1 MAKINIGT
9 CKDKNVNIDLD
20 ILLKTRLLIQANSGG
35 GKSWAIRRIAEQA
48 FGKVQIIIIDPE
60 GEFPTLRE
68 KFDFILVGKG
78 GETPA
83 DTRSAALVAHKLLEL
98 HASAVCDLYEMKP
111 SQRHEWV
118 KLFLESLVD
127 APKNLWHPLLVI
139 VDEAHVFCPEKG
151 AGESVASEAMI
162 SLATRGRKRQ
172 FCAIW
177 ATQRLSK
184 VKKDASGEM
193 LNRLVGPTFED
204 VDLKR
209 AAELLSILPEDRR
222 EFDEQMRI
230 EEPGNFHAIGR
241 AISKTRLMVRIG
253 QVQTTHEMTEGKYT
267 VEPPPAPEKIK
278 ALLPKLSDLPQE
290 AEQKA
295 RNEAELKKENAELRR
310 QLSARPTIKI
320 PEVQVKEVE
329 ISVLKN
335 DELQR
340 LEQVAKEIGN
350 FGDQFVSLSRNIL
363 TTIKSA
369 NTKSLSAPRF
379 IPRQPVALPVR
390 QKPVQNGDEKLG
402 KAHRSILTVLA
413 QYPQG
418 RTDVQL
424 ALLSGYAVGTGGFNN
439 AIGNLRT
446 MGYLTGNKSN
456 MQITQEG
463 LNTLGEFE
471 ILPIGSELV
480 EYWKR
485 KLGKAERQAFEVL
498 VSIYPNDMDR
508 DELAISAGYSAGTGG
523 INNAIGRLCTLEL
536 ATKTEARRLRAAETL
551 FE

>member
-1 MAKINIGT
+1 MSKINIGT
-9 CKDKNVNIDLD
+9 CNGKNVQIDLD

-35 GKSWAIRRIAEQA
+35 GKSYAIRRIVEQG

-60 GEFPTLRE
+60 GEFSTLRE
-68 KFDFILVGKG
+68 KFDFVLVGKG

-222 EFDEQMRI
+222 KFDEQMRI

-241 AISKTRLMVRIG
+241 AISKTRLLVRIG
-253 QVQTTHEMTEGKYT
+253 EVQTTHEMTEGKYT

-278 ALLPKLSDLPQE
+278 ALLPKLSELPQE
-290 AEQKA
+290 AEKKA
-295 RNEAELKKENAELRR
+295 RNEMELRKEITDLKR
-310 QLSARPTIKI
+310 QLTERPT
-320 PEVQVKEVE
+320 VQVPEIKEVE
-329 ISVLKN
+329 VSVLKN
-335 DELQR
+335 DEIQQ
-340 LEQVAKEIGN
+340 LEQIAKTIGDA
-350 FGDQFVSLSRNIL
+350 GEQYISISRNLL
-363 TTIKSA
+363 TTLKSA
-369 NTKSLSAPRF
+369 SVRHPQPVRLPQRVFSPVAPRARS
-379 IPRQPVALPVR
+379 IATTS
-390 QKPVQNGDEKLG
+390 DEKLG
-402 KAHRSILTVLA
+402 KAQRSILTVLA

-418 RTDVQL
+418 RTDTQL
-424 ALLSGYAVGTGGFNN
+424 ALLSGYAVGGGGFNN
-439 AIGNLRT
+439 GVSSLKT
-446 MGYLTGNKSN
+446 LGFLTGAKSN
-456 MQITQEG
+456 MQITQAG
-463 LNTLGEFE
+463 LDALGSFE
-471 ILPIGSELV
+471 PIPTGAELV

-498 VSIYPNDMDR
+498 IASYPNDVDK
-508 DELAISAGYSAGTGG
+508 DELSIAAGYTAGTGG
-523 INNAIGRLCTLEL
+523 INNAISRLCTLEL
-536 ATKTEARRLRAAETL
+536 ATRTEARRLRAADAL